1 VRSAL
6 WKERNVTEL
15 AVQHQSPRDPVYHR
29 GDRVRVRSSEEIL
42 ATLDANGSIDG
53 MPFMPEM
60 LQYAGREFPVYASA
74 HKTCDAI
81 NLTGTSRRLD
91 RMVHLDTL
99 RCDGSAHG
107 GCQAGCLLFW
117 REEWL
122 APAGESG
129 PPGDADQPG
138 PGAGITR
145 EQLQAA
151 TQTVN
156 DAGETVFRCQA
167 TEQLRASS
175 HISGFDPRQYV
186 TDVRTRNVKVR
197 TVLAGLAVLAFNRYQ
212 ALSQRL
218 LPAWL
223 RIRGG
228 QSLPFYLGTGD
239 GTRTPEVDLQ
249 PGEWV
254 EIRSKA
260 EIMATLNPD
269 NSNNAGLWFDP
280 EMVPA
285 CGRRARVERKVE
297 RIINESTGKMRKL
310 RDCYILQDVICTGF
324 YRKFCQRAVL
334 MYWRSAWL
342 RRIDGPEG

>member
-1 VRSAL
+1 M
-6 WKERNVTEL
+6 TEL
-15 AVQHQSPRDPVYHR
+15 AVRDQASPTPAYHR
-29 GDRVRVRSSEEIL
+29 GDRVRVRSTEEVL
-42 ATLDANGSIDG
+42 ATLDADGSIDG

-60 LQYAGREFPVYASA
+60 LQYAGQELPVSASA

-81 NLTGTSRRLD
+81 NLTGTSRRLE
-91 RMVHLDTL
+91 RMVHLERA

-122 APAGESG
+122 EPVADEAAP
-129 PPGDADQPG
+129 PPGR
-138 PGAGITR
+138 PGAGITQ

-151 TQTVN
+151 TQATN
-156 DAGETVFRCQA
+156 QAGETVYRCQA

-186 TDVRTRNVKVR
+186 TDVRTRNVR
-197 TVLAGLAVLAFNRYQ
+197 IWTVLAGLAVLAFNRYQ
-212 ALSQRL
+212 ALTQRL
-218 LPAWL
+218 LPRWL
-223 RIRGG
+223 RIQDGR
-228 QSLPFYLGTGD
+228 SYPFYRGTGT
-239 GTRTPEVDLQ
+239 GERTPEQQLQ
-249 PGEWV
+249 PGDLV

-285 CGRRARVERKVE
+285 CGRQARVERKVE
-297 RIINESTGKMRKL
+297 RIINESTGKLRKL
-310 RDCYILQDVICTGF
+310 RDCYVLEDVICTGF

-342 RRIDGPEG
+342 RKIDETDRPPPD

>member
-1 VRSAL
+1 MTGS
-6 WKERNVTEL
+6 TTGS
-15 AVQHQSPRDPVYHR
+15 QQYSPAYRR
-29 GDRVRVRSSEEIL
+29 GDVVRVRGAEQIL
-42 ATLDANGSIDG
+42 ATLDAKGTIDG

-81 NLTGTSRRLD
+81 NLSGTSRRLE

-122 APAGESG
+122 ERMDGTEPAATTE
-129 PPGDADQPG
+129 ARA
-138 PGAGITR
+138 PGAGITLAA
-145 EQLQAA
+145 LQAT
-151 TQTVN
+151 TQTTN
-156 DAGETVFRCQA
+156 EAGEPVYRCQA
-167 TEQLRASS
+167 TEQLRAST

-186 TDVRTRNVKVR
+186 ADLRTRNVKLR
-197 TVLAGLAVLAFNRYQ
+197 TVVAGLAVLAFNRYQ
-212 ALSQRL
+212 TLSRRL
-218 LPAWL
+218 LPSWL
-223 RIRGG
+223 RIQDG
-228 QSLPFYLGTGD
+228 LTYPFYHGTGD
-239 GTRTPEVDLQ
+239 GVRTPAVDLL
-249 PGEWV
+249 PGDLV
-254 EIRSKA
+254 EIKSKE
-260 EIMATLNPD
+260 EIMATLGHD
-269 NSNNAGLWFDP
+269 NNNNAGLWFDP

-310 RDCYILQDVICTGF
+310 RDCYVLEDTICTGF

-342 RRIDGPEG
+342 RRVEE

>member
-1 VRSAL
+1 MTEVAVRS
-6 WKERNVTEL
+6 
-15 AVQHQSPRDPVYHR
+15 QQQSGPAYRR
-29 GDRVRVRSSEEIL
+29 GDRVRVRSAEEIL
-42 ATLDANGSIDG
+42 ATLDADGSIDG

-60 LQYAGREFPVYASA
+60 LQYAGQEVPVYASA

-81 NLTGTSRRLD
+81 NLTGTSRRLE

-99 RCDGSAHG
+99 RCDGRAHG

-122 APAGESG
+122 APADGS
-129 PPGDADQPG
+129 PATDHPSRP
-138 PGAGITR
+138 GITA
-145 EQLQAA
+145 EQLHAA
-151 TQTVN
+151 AQTTN
-156 DAGETVFRCQA
+156 AAGETVYRCQA

-175 HISGFDPRQYV
+175 HISGFDPRQYLV
-186 TDVRTRNVKVR
+186 DVRTRNVRLR
-197 TVLAGLAVLAFNRYQ
+197 TVLAGLAVLMFNRYQ

-223 RIRGG
+223 RIQGG
-228 QSLPFYLGTGD
+228 RSYPFYRGAGS
-239 GTRTPEVDLQ
+239 GTRTPEQELHPGDL
-249 PGEWV
+249 V

-260 EIMATLNPD
+260 EIMATLGAD
-269 NSNNAGLWFDP
+269 NNNNAGLWFDP

-285 CGRRARVERKVE
+285 CGRQARVERKVE

-310 RDCYILQDVICTGF
+310 RDCYVLEDVICTGF

-342 RRIDGPEG
+342 RRVDPPGEGAAAE